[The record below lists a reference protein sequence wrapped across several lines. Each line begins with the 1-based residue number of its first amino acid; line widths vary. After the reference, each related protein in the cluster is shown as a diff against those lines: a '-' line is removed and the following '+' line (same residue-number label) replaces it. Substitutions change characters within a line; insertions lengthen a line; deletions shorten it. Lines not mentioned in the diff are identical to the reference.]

1 MVSHVHDEVK
11 VIIEKFKKI
20 ITVYLC
26 AGTIVF
32 RKWPPGVA
40 AAIILLS
47 SCPGQTADTADTAA
61 VPRHLTWQG
70 GGMGWAGR
78 SCDVVTISINDILCY
93 IERFVCKRHLVY
105 PLIF

>member
-47 SCPGQTADTADTAA
+47 SCRGQTADLQTLQ
-61 VPRHLTWQG
+61 PSPPPHLAWRG
-70 GGMGWAGR
+70 HGLGWA
-78 SCDVVTISINDILCY
+78 
-93 IERFVCKRHLVY
+93 
-105 PLIF
+105 

>member
-47 SCPGQTADTADTAA
+47 SCPGQTADTADTAG
-61 VPRHLTWQG
+61 PRHLTWQ
-70 GGMGWAGR
+70 A
-78 SCDVVTISINDILCY
+78 
-93 IERFVCKRHLVY
+93 
-105 PLIF
+105 

>member
-47 SCPGQTADTADTAA
+47 SCRGQTADLQTLQ
-61 VPRHLTWQG
+61 PSPPPHLARRG
-70 GGMGWAGR
+70 HGLGWA
-78 SCDVVTISINDILCY
+78 
-93 IERFVCKRHLVY
+93 
-105 PLIF
+105 

>member
-1 MVSHVHDEVK
+1 MTGAAGSMVSHVHDEVK

-47 SCPGQTADTADTAA
+47 SCPGQTADTAC
-61 VPRHLTWQG
+61 RHCRTPPPHL
-70 GGMGWAGR
+70 AG
-78 SCDVVTISINDILCY
+78 VALVTISISQ
-93 IERFVCKRHLVY
+93 
-105 PLIF
+105 

>member
-47 SCPGQTADTADTAA
+47 SCRGQTADLQTLQDPATSPGKEGA
-61 VPRHLTWQG
+61 
-70 GGMGWAGR
+70 WAGLG
-78 SCDVVTISINDILCY
+78 VAVMW
-93 IERFVCKRHLVY
+93 
-105 PLIF
+105 

>member
-47 SCPGQTADTADTAA
+47 SCPGQTADLQTLQPSPATSPGREGA
-61 VPRHLTWQG
+61 
-70 GGMGWAGR
+70 WAGLG
-78 SCDVVTISINDILCY
+78 VAVMW
-93 IERFVCKRHLVY
+93 
-105 PLIF
+105 

>member
-47 SCPGQTADTADTAA
+47 SCPGQTADLQTLQT
-61 VPRHLTWQG
+61 PHL
-70 GGMGWAGR
+70 AG
-78 SCDVVTISINDILCY
+78 VALVTISISQ
-93 IERFVCKRHLVY
+93 
-105 PLIF
+105 

>member
-1 MVSHVHDEVK
+1 MTGAAGSMVSHVHDEVK

-47 SCPGQTADTADTAA
+47 SCRGQTADLQTLQT
-61 VPRHLTWQG
+61 PHL
-70 GGMGWAGR
+70 AG
-78 SCDVVTISINDILCY
+78 VALVTISISQ
-93 IERFVCKRHLVY
+93 
-105 PLIF
+105 

>member
-1 MVSHVHDEVK
+1 MTGGAAGSMVSHVHDEVK

-47 SCPGQTADTADTAA
+47 SCPSRLQTCRPADTADTAG
-61 VPRHLTWQG
+61 PPPPHLAG
-70 GGMGWAGR
+70 RGHGLGWA
-78 SCDVVTISINDILCY
+78 
-93 IERFVCKRHLVY
+93 
-105 PLIF
+105 

>member
-47 SCPGQTADTADTAA
+47 SCQGQTADTADTAA
-61 VPRHLTWQG
+61 NSP
-70 GGMGWAGR
+70 GR
-78 SCDVVTISINDILCY
+78 RIALVTISINDILY
-93 IERFVCKRHLVY
+93 DILSVLFGKDTWST
-105 PLIF
+105 F

>member
-1 MVSHVHDEVK
+1 MTGAAGSMVSHVHDEVK

-47 SCPGQTADTADTAA
+47 SCPGQTADTADTAG
-61 VPRHLTWQG
+61 PRHLTWQ
-70 GGMGWAGR
+70 A
-78 SCDVVTISINDILCY
+78 
-93 IERFVCKRHLVY
+93 
-105 PLIF
+105 

>member
-1 MVSHVHDEVK
+1 MTGAAGSMVSHVHDEVK

-47 SCPGQTADTADTAA
+47 SCPG
-61 VPRHLTWQG
+61 
-70 GGMGWAGR
+70 
-78 SCDVVTISINDILCY
+78 
-93 IERFVCKRHLVY
+93 
-105 PLIF
+105 

>member
-47 SCPGQTADTADTAA
+47 SCPGQTADLQTLQPSPATSSGKEGA
-61 VPRHLTWQG
+61 
-70 GGMGWAGR
+70 WAGLG
-78 SCDVVTISINDILCY
+78 VAVMW
-93 IERFVCKRHLVY
+93 
-105 PLIF
+105 